1 MKNSILDY
9 EQVNQI
15 LDNFSKDKKFIE
27 LSDLGNT
34 EKDLPIRHF
43 KVGNGKSDIVIT
55 GATHGS
61 EIITTDFILKL
72 MSDIKNNEKEW
83 NNVLKEFT
91 IHLIPM
97 LNPEGYLIS
106 SCAVRK
112 LIPRDM
118 EQEEAE
124 LLKQVQQ
131 IRFKRGKEKLK
142 LISNGENILI
152 SFEEWRALKEPI
164 LAKAKNNNI
173 GGLISWKEY
182 RYNPYGNYTE
192 LDEYVIRLQNQL
204 LHIYEYENQIQA
216 NLEQLTEER
225 KEMLERKAQ
234 EDSKEDEMIGWKK
247 ILGNQYSL
255 EESFDIEAVEVIGVF
270 VEISPLLLSEFTNLI
285 AAITNVPNNKIIKT
299 NDKRKIF
306 FCFSFLSFSIS
317 SFLLLW
323 SYNS

>member
-1 MKNSILDY
+1 MEKYVEERNNRFNNVKIKGRIMR
-9 EQVNQI
+9 NQG
-15 LDNFSKDKKFIE
+15 LKMHNF
-27 LSDLGNT
+27 
-34 EKDLPIRHF
+34 
-43 KVGNGKSDIVIT
+43 GKSEKPDHTRDYGRKSQKVNERI
-55 GATHGS
+55 AR
-61 EIITTDFILKL
+61 KL
-72 MSDIKNNEKEW
+72 RQNERDEE
-83 NNVLKEFT
+83 VESVDTRDEYEETLELEELKERA
-91 IHLIPM
+91 L
-97 LNPEGYLIS
+97 EES
-106 SCAVRK
+106 SK
-112 LIPRDM
+112 LQIGEQAIAEKITYIENM

-131 IRFKRGKEKLK
+131 IRLKRGKEKLK

-152 SFEEWRALKEPI
+152 SFEEWRALKEQI

-255 EESFDIEAVEVIGVF
+255 EESFDIEAVLENNSKV
-270 VEISPLLLSEFTNLI
+270 LSHFEQILKETVNSQKVGKG
-285 AAITNVPNNKIIKT
+285 TRESVQIILD
-299 NDKRKIF
+299 NMQ
-306 FCFSFLSFSIS
+306 
-317 SFLLLW
+317 
-323 SYNS
+323 NSQEERE

>member
-1 MKNSILDY
+1 MEEYLKERKSRFNGLKIKGRII
-9 EQVNQI
+9 ENQG
-15 LDNFSKDKKFIE
+15 LKTHN
-27 LSDLGNT
+27 
-34 EKDLPIRHF
+34 P
-43 KVGNGKSDIVIT
+43 GKSDKPDHTRDYGRKSQKVNERI
-55 GATHGS
+55 AR
-61 EIITTDFILKL
+61 KL
-72 MSDIKNNEKEW
+72 RQNERDEE
-83 NNVLKEFT
+83 VESVDTRDEYEETLELEELKERA
-91 IHLIPM
+91 L
-97 LNPEGYLIS
+97 EES
-106 SCAVRK
+106 SK
-112 LIPRDM
+112 LQIGEQAIAEKITYIENM

-131 IRFKRGKEKLK
+131 IRLKRGKEKLK

-152 SFEEWRALKEPI
+152 SFEEWRALKEQI

-225 KEMLERKAQ
+225 KEMLERKVQ

-255 EESFDIEAVEVIGVF
+255 EESFDIEAVLENNSKV
-270 VEISPLLLSEFTNLI
+270 LSHFEQILKETVNSQKVGKG
-285 AAITNVPNNKIIKT
+285 TRESVQIILD
-299 NDKRKIF
+299 NMQ
-306 FCFSFLSFSIS
+306 
-317 SFLLLW
+317 
-323 SYNS
+323 NSQEERE

>member
-1 MKNSILDY
+1 MKEQRENERDEEVESVDTRDEY
-9 EQVNQI
+9 EET
-15 LDNFSKDKKFIE
+15 LE
-27 LSDLGNT
+27 L
-34 EKDLPIRHF
+34 E
-43 KVGNGKSDIVIT
+43 
-55 GATHGS
+55 
-61 EIITTDFILKL
+61 E
-72 MSDIKNNEKEW
+72 
-83 NNVLKEFT
+83 LKERA
-91 IHLIPM
+91 L
-97 LNPEGYLIS
+97 EES
-106 SCAVRK
+106 SK
-112 LIPRDM
+112 LQIGEQAIAEKITYIENM

-255 EESFDIEAVEVIGVF
+255 EESFDIEAVLENNSKV
-270 VEISPLLLSEFTNLI
+270 LSHFEQILKETVSSQKVGKG
-285 AAITNVPNNKIIKT
+285 TRESVQIILD
-299 NDKRKIF
+299 NMQ
-306 FCFSFLSFSIS
+306 
-317 SFLLLW
+317 
-323 SYNS
+323 NSQEERE

>member
-1 MKNSILDY
+1 MEEYLKERKSRFNGLKIKGRII
-9 EQVNQI
+9 ENQG
-15 LDNFSKDKKFIE
+15 LKTHN
-27 LSDLGNT
+27 
-34 EKDLPIRHF
+34 P
-43 KVGNGKSDIVIT
+43 GKSDKPDHTRDYGRKSQKVNERI
-55 GATHGS
+55 AR
-61 EIITTDFILKL
+61 KL
-72 MSDIKNNEKEW
+72 RQNERDEEVESVDTRDEYEETLELEK
-83 NNVLKEFT
+83 LKERA
-91 IHLIPM
+91 L
-97 LNPEGYLIS
+97 EES
-106 SCAVRK
+106 SK
-112 LIPRDM
+112 LQIGEQAIAEKITYIENM

-152 SFEEWRALKEPI
+152 SFEEWRALKEQI

-255 EESFDIEAVEVIGVF
+255 EESFDIEAVLENNSKV
-270 VEISPLLLSEFTNLI
+270 LSHFEQILKETVNSQKVGKG
-285 AAITNVPNNKIIKT
+285 TRESVQIILD
-299 NDKRKIF
+299 NMQ
-306 FCFSFLSFSIS
+306 
-317 SFLLLW
+317 
-323 SYNS
+323 NSQEERE

>member
-1 MKNSILDY
+1 MEEYVEERNNR
-9 EQVNQI
+9 VNNVKIKGRIMRNQG
-15 LDNFSKDKKFIE
+15 LKMHNF
-27 LSDLGNT
+27 
-34 EKDLPIRHF
+34 
-43 KVGNGKSDIVIT
+43 GKS
-55 GATHGS
+55 
-61 EIITTDFILKL
+61 EKTDHTRDYGKKSGKVNERIARKL
-72 MSDIKNNEKEW
+72 RQNERDEE
-83 NNVLKEFT
+83 VESVDTRDEYEETLELEELKERA
-91 IHLIPM
+91 L
-97 LNPEGYLIS
+97 EES
-106 SCAVRK
+106 SK
-112 LIPRDM
+112 LQIGEQAIAEKITYIENM

-131 IRFKRGKEKLK
+131 IRLKRGKEKLK

-152 SFEEWRALKEPI
+152 SFEEWRALKEQI

-255 EESFDIEAVEVIGVF
+255 EESFDIEAVLENNSKV
-270 VEISPLLLSEFTNLI
+270 LSHFEQILKETVNSQKVGKG
-285 AAITNVPNNKIIKT
+285 TRESVQIILD
-299 NDKRKIF
+299 NMQ
-306 FCFSFLSFSIS
+306 
-317 SFLLLW
+317 
-323 SYNS
+323 NSQEERE

>member
-1 MKNSILDY
+1 MEEYLKERKSRFNGLKIKGRII
-9 EQVNQI
+9 ENQG
-15 LDNFSKDKKFIE
+15 LKTHN
-27 LSDLGNT
+27 
-34 EKDLPIRHF
+34 P
-43 KVGNGKSDIVIT
+43 GKSDKPDHTRDYGRKSQKVNERI
-55 GATHGS
+55 AR
-61 EIITTDFILKL
+61 KL
-72 MSDIKNNEKEW
+72 RQNERDEEVESVDTRDEYKETLELEE
-83 NNVLKEFT
+83 LKERA
-91 IHLIPM
+91 L
-97 LNPEGYLIS
+97 EES
-106 SCAVRK
+106 SK
-112 LIPRDM
+112 LQIGEQAIAEKITYIENM

-152 SFEEWRALKEPI
+152 SFEEWRALKEQI

-216 NLEQLTEER
+216 HLEQLTEER

-255 EESFDIEAVEVIGVF
+255 EESFDIEAVLENNSKV
-270 VEISPLLLSEFTNLI
+270 LSHFEQILKETVNSQKVGKG
-285 AAITNVPNNKIIKT
+285 TRESVQIILD
-299 NDKRKIF
+299 NMQ
-306 FCFSFLSFSIS
+306 
-317 SFLLLW
+317 
-323 SYNS
+323 NSQEERE

>member
-1 MKNSILDY
+1 MEEYLKERKSRFNGLKIKGRII
-9 EQVNQI
+9 ENQG
-15 LDNFSKDKKFIE
+15 LKTHN
-27 LSDLGNT
+27 
-34 EKDLPIRHF
+34 P
-43 KVGNGKSDIVIT
+43 GKSDKPDHTRDYGRKSQKVNERI
-55 GATHGS
+55 AR
-61 EIITTDFILKL
+61 KL
-72 MSDIKNNEKEW
+72 RQNERDEE
-83 NNVLKEFT
+83 VESVDTRDEYEETLELEELKERA
-91 IHLIPM
+91 L
-97 LNPEGYLIS
+97 EES
-106 SCAVRK
+106 SK
-112 LIPRDM
+112 LQIGEQAIAEKITYIENM

-234 EDSKEDEMIGWKK
+234 EDSKEDEMIGGKK

-255 EESFDIEAVEVIGVF
+255 EESFDIEAVLENNSKV
-270 VEISPLLLSEFTNLI
+270 LSHFEQILKETVSSQKVGKG
-285 AAITNVPNNKIIKT
+285 TRESVQIILD
-299 NDKRKIF
+299 NMQ
-306 FCFSFLSFSIS
+306 
-317 SFLLLW
+317 
-323 SYNS
+323 NSQEERE

>member
-1 MKNSILDY
+1 MKFTDY
-9 EQVNQI
+9 KYEHMDIEALQAQLKAICTKLQNTASY
-15 LDNFSKDKKFIE
+15 DDFKNAFIE
-27 LSDLGNT
+27 LNDVNKYINT
-34 EKDLPIRHF
+34 NQTLVEVRHT
-43 KVGNGKSDIVIT
+43 VDT
-55 GATHGS
+55 RDEYEETL
-61 EIITTDFILKL
+61 EL
-72 MSDIKNNEKEW
+72 EE
-83 NNVLKEFT
+83 LKERA
-91 IHLIPM
+91 L
-97 LNPEGYLIS
+97 EES
-106 SCAVRK
+106 SK
-112 LIPRDM
+112 LQIGEQAIAEKITYIENM

-131 IRFKRGKEKLK
+131 IRLKRGKEKLK

-152 SFEEWRALKEPI
+152 SFEEWRALKEQI

-192 LDEYVIRLQNQL
+192 LDEYVIRLQNQV

-255 EESFDIEAVEVIGVF
+255 EESFDIEAVLENNSKV
-270 VEISPLLLSEFTNLI
+270 LSHFEQILKETVNSQKVGKG
-285 AAITNVPNNKIIKT
+285 TRESVQIILD
-299 NDKRKIF
+299 NMQ
-306 FCFSFLSFSIS
+306 
-317 SFLLLW
+317 
-323 SYNS
+323 NSQEERE

>member
-1 MKNSILDY
+1 MEEYLKERKSRFNGLKIKGRII
-9 EQVNQI
+9 ENQG
-15 LDNFSKDKKFIE
+15 LKTHN
-27 LSDLGNT
+27 
-34 EKDLPIRHF
+34 P
-43 KVGNGKSDIVIT
+43 GKSDKPDHTRDYGRKSQKVNERI
-55 GATHGS
+55 AR
-61 EIITTDFILKL
+61 KL
-72 MSDIKNNEKEW
+72 RQNERDEEVESVDTRDEYEETLELEK
-83 NNVLKEFT
+83 LKERA
-91 IHLIPM
+91 L
-97 LNPEGYLIS
+97 EES
-106 SCAVRK
+106 SK
-112 LIPRDM
+112 LQIGEQAIAEKITYIENM

-152 SFEEWRALKEPI
+152 SFEEWRALKEQI

-234 EDSKEDEMIGWKK
+234 EDSKEAEMIGWKK

-255 EESFDIEAVEVIGVF
+255 EESFDIEAVLENNSKV
-270 VEISPLLLSEFTNLI
+270 LSHFEQILKETVNSQKVGKG
-285 AAITNVPNNKIIKT
+285 TRESVQIILD
-299 NDKRKIF
+299 NMQ
-306 FCFSFLSFSIS
+306 
-317 SFLLLW
+317 
-323 SYNS
+323 NSQEERE

>member
-1 MKNSILDY
+1 MEEYVEERNNRFNNVKIKGRIMR
-9 EQVNQI
+9 NQGLKI
-15 LDNFSKDKKFIE
+15 RNF
-27 LSDLGNT
+27 
-34 EKDLPIRHF
+34 
-43 KVGNGKSDIVIT
+43 GKSEKPDHTRDYGRKSQKVNERI
-55 GATHGS
+55 AR
-61 EIITTDFILKL
+61 KL
-72 MSDIKNNEKEW
+72 RQNERDEE
-83 NNVLKEFT
+83 VESVDTRDEYEETLELEELKERA
-91 IHLIPM
+91 L
-97 LNPEGYLIS
+97 EES
-106 SCAVRK
+106 SK
-112 LIPRDM
+112 LQIGEQAIAEKITYIENM

-131 IRFKRGKEKLK
+131 IRLKRGKEKLK

-152 SFEEWRALKEPI
+152 SFEEWRALKEQI

-255 EESFDIEAVEVIGVF
+255 EESFDIEAVLENNSKV
-270 VEISPLLLSEFTNLI
+270 LSHFEQILKETVNSQKVGKG
-285 AAITNVPNNKIIKT
+285 TRESVQIILD
-299 NDKRKIF
+299 NMQ
-306 FCFSFLSFSIS
+306 
-317 SFLLLW
+317 
-323 SYNS
+323 NSQEERE

>member
-1 MKNSILDY
+1 MEEYLKERKSRFNGLKIKGRII
-9 EQVNQI
+9 ENQG
-15 LDNFSKDKKFIE
+15 LKTHN
-27 LSDLGNT
+27 
-34 EKDLPIRHF
+34 P
-43 KVGNGKSDIVIT
+43 GKSDKPDHTRDYGRKSQKVNERI
-55 GATHGS
+55 AR
-61 EIITTDFILKL
+61 KL
-72 MSDIKNNEKEW
+72 RQNERDEE
-83 NNVLKEFT
+83 VESVDTRDEYEETLELEELKERA
-91 IHLIPM
+91 L
-97 LNPEGYLIS
+97 EES
-106 SCAVRK
+106 SK
-112 LIPRDM
+112 LQIGEQAIAEKITYIENM

-204 LHIYEYENQIQA
+204 LHKYEYENQIQA

-255 EESFDIEAVEVIGVF
+255 EESFDIEAVLENNSKV
-270 VEISPLLLSEFTNLI
+270 LSHFEQILKETVSSQKVGKG
-285 AAITNVPNNKIIKT
+285 TRESVQIILD
-299 NDKRKIF
+299 NMQ
-306 FCFSFLSFSIS
+306 
-317 SFLLLW
+317 
-323 SYNS
+323 NSQEERE

>member
-1 MKNSILDY
+1 MEEYLKERKSRFNGLKIKGRII
-9 EQVNQI
+9 ENQG
-15 LDNFSKDKKFIE
+15 LKTHN
-27 LSDLGNT
+27 
-34 EKDLPIRHF
+34 P
-43 KVGNGKSDIVIT
+43 GKSDKPDHTRDYGRKSQKV
-55 GATHGS
+55 
-61 EIITTDFILKL
+61 
-72 MSDIKNNEKEW
+72 NER
-83 NNVLKEFT
+83 
-91 IHLIPM
+91 I
-97 LNPEGYLIS
+97 
-106 SCAVRK
+106 ARK
-112 LIPRDM
+112 LIQNERDEEVESVDTRDEYEETLELEELKERALEESSKLQIGEQAIAEKITYIENM

-131 IRFKRGKEKLK
+131 IRLKRGKEKLK

-152 SFEEWRALKEPI
+152 SFEEWRALKEQI

-255 EESFDIEAVEVIGVF
+255 EESFDIEAVLENNSKV
-270 VEISPLLLSEFTNLI
+270 LSHFEQILKETVNSQKVGKG
-285 AAITNVPNNKIIKT
+285 TRESVQIILD
-299 NDKRKIF
+299 NMQ
-306 FCFSFLSFSIS
+306 
-317 SFLLLW
+317 
-323 SYNS
+323 NSQEERE

>member
-1 MKNSILDY
+1 MEEYVEERNNR
-9 EQVNQI
+9 VNNVKIKGRIMRNQG
-15 LDNFSKDKKFIE
+15 LKMHNF
-27 LSDLGNT
+27 
-34 EKDLPIRHF
+34 
-43 KVGNGKSDIVIT
+43 GKSDKPDHTRDYGRKSQKVNERI
-55 GATHGS
+55 AR
-61 EIITTDFILKL
+61 KL
-72 MSDIKNNEKEW
+72 RQNERDEE
-83 NNVLKEFT
+83 VESVDTRDEYEETLELEELKERA
-91 IHLIPM
+91 L
-97 LNPEGYLIS
+97 EES
-106 SCAVRK
+106 SK
-112 LIPRDM
+112 LQIGEQAIAEKITYIENM

-131 IRFKRGKEKLK
+131 IRLKRGKEKLK

-152 SFEEWRALKEPI
+152 SFEEWRALKEQI

-255 EESFDIEAVEVIGVF
+255 EESFDIEAVLENNSKV
-270 VEISPLLLSEFTNLI
+270 LSHFEQILKETVNSQKVGKG
-285 AAITNVPNNKIIKT
+285 TRESVQIILD
-299 NDKRKIF
+299 NMQ
-306 FCFSFLSFSIS
+306 
-317 SFLLLW
+317 
-323 SYNS
+323 NSQEERE